1 MQKSIDPPSM
11 ILESSEDESSFSQKK
26 QKSFSIKQQV
36 PYGPDFSKRALRSNS
51 HMCFAYRPEFVPR
64 PRPKNYEISP
74 SPMILSKK
82 RLNFDFSK
90 NETFYFDSLSDNNIS
105 ENETEEFSYKKDD
118 YGRLSETRKEMFKF
132 KNTYQ
137 RTSTASSR
145 DTESLTLVYYE
156 VTSLHKKF
164 QFYDESKKKKN
175 SKSIFSKVIKKFMN
189 DDIEYSTI
197 KNGRNTVN
205 TSKQFSILNILEE
218 SANTENQLMFLRCKS
233 TLI

>member
-1 MQKSIDPPSM
+1 
-11 ILESSEDESSFSQKK
+11 
-26 QKSFSIKQQV
+26 
-36 PYGPDFSKRALRSNS
+36 
-51 HMCFAYRPEFVPR
+51 
-64 PRPKNYEISP
+64 
-74 SPMILSKK
+74 
-82 RLNFDFSK
+82 
-90 NETFYFDSLSDNNIS
+90 
-105 ENETEEFSYKKDD
+105 
-118 YGRLSETRKEMFKF
+118 MFKF
-132 KNTYQ
+132 KNTCQ

-189 DDIEYSTI
+189 DDIEYNTI
-197 KNGRNTVN
+197 KTGRNTVN
-205 TSKQFSILNILEE
+205 SSKQFSILNILEE